1 MFNKKNNHDILLDE
15 PQDQEKKSAKKI
27 LIDIIGIIVV
37 ILVIIGTYLVI
48 VFREEI
54 IAAIPIIRD
63 ENGKII
69 IKKEEKKKT
78 TREQEELTVPPSI
91 SYMYDCQFGAFE
103 ASNIN
108 VDDKGLSFD
117 LSFTPKSNKTLTP
130 VITVERASIDGYEF
144 PISLEYKF
152 NGEKS
157 LTQEVL
163 IDKTDLDEYSIIRPN
178 TMKLFVLDSEVDT
191 KGIPKTATLKFD
203 YPAPMDNSLRGLIQ
217 VDSMANLSIYFYK
230 QESDV
235 EYTYLYFDMRNTS
248 SSEKQKIRVKKL
260 VVNDTIIES
269 DDIEEES
276 YFLSEKLF
284 YIRIPRQRIARVNN
298 FAISFFII
306 LNEDQ
311 KNEQIHITKEFTHAE

>member
-1 MFNKKNNHDILLDE
+1 MFNKKDNHDILLDE
-15 PQDQEKKSAKKI
+15 PQDQEKKSTKKI

-63 ENGKII
+63 ENGKIV
-69 IKKEEKKKT
+69 IKKDENKKSS
-78 TREQEELTVPPSI
+78 RELEELTAPPDI
-91 SYMYDCQFGAFE
+91 KYMDDCQFGTFST
-103 ASNIN
+103 SNIN

-117 LSFTPKSNKTLTP
+117 LTFAPKNAKTLTP
-130 VITVERASIDGYEF
+130 VITVERVSIDGYEF
-144 PISLEYKF
+144 PIEFEYKF

-157 LTQEVL
+157 LTQEIL
-163 IDKTDLDEYSIIRPN
+163 IKKTDLDEYSIIRPN
-178 TMKLFVLDSEVDT
+178 TMKLFTYDSEFDT
-191 KGIPKTATLKFD
+191 KGIPKTATLKFQ
-203 YPAPMDNSLRGLIQ
+203 YPAPMDNSLKGLIQ
-217 VDSMANLSIYFYK
+217 VDSRANLSIYFYK
-230 QESDV
+230 QETDV
-235 EYTYLYFDMRNTS
+235 EYTYLYFDMRNVS
-248 SSEKQKIRVKKL
+248 SGEKQKIRVKKL
-260 VVNDTIIES
+260 VVNDKIIEA

-284 YIRIPRQRIARVNN
+284 YIKIPRQRIAKVNK

-311 KNEQIHITKEFTHAE
+311 KNEQIYITKEFTHAE